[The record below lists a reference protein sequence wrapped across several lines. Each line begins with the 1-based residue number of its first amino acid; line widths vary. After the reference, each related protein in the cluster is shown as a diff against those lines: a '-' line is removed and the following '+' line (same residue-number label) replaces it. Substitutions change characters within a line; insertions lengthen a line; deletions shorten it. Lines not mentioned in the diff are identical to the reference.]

1 MRDRLDREA
10 TELLGLSRD
19 RALEFPK
26 PGGAY
31 IGSLEIFP
39 SS

>member
-1 MRDRLDREA
+1 MKDKFIIET
-10 TELLGLSRD
+10 TEMLGLSVD

-31 IGSLEIFP
+31 IRSLEIFP

>member
-1 MRDRLDREA
+1 MRDRLEIEA
-10 TELLGLSRD
+10 SELFGLSHD

-26 PGGAY
+26 LGGAY